1 VSRRFTGREYLLAL
15 AGLGLVALL
24 ALGPHL
30 RDGGFYLDDWSNGA
44 GALQPPGGPNL
55 GDAITYYAD
64 LTIYRPVLVLYVP
77 LTYFAFGSDIGV
89 HLAWTAFLSVL
100 AASLFYAVLRTL
112 GVPWYHAWLVAALT
126 IVFPWSDSTRLWSTA
141 NQLTLAISF
150 LMAGLLVALIGLRRG
165 QWQWHALAV
174 PLYLLSILTYEVAL
188 PLIASL
194 GILYWAISDWRAAR
208 WRWAADILVALAGAV
223 WVGTHTAREASGLGG
238 DIDHLEQI
246 VREGGMLLGRAA
258 IAVGPVRTTL
268 ALVALAV
275 VIAAGVAFC
284 LAFPSR
290 PRSDE
295 RAWGLR
301 RWLFLTLGGSAFA
314 ALAWVMFIPADPYY
328 TPSVFGMTNR
338 VNGLAA
344 FGLVLVVYGA
354 CGIVG
359 SLVGQLRP
367 RNTWLATGT
376 TLALGAI
383 LLGTYTHVLRRHIQ
397 IWDTAYIAEETAMKK
412 MRTQLP
418 DLPSGTTVFTS
429 SYPANQTLGVP
440 ILSTTWD
447 LNGMVKLQYDDYS
460 VSAFPLLPGL
470 EVACLPGG
478 VAAQQGDSAEG
489 ESPGVTVPYGS
500 VRLLN
505 LTNGQHAAPRNRRSC
520 ERVADDYVPG
530 PLYLSLE
537 Y

>member
-15 AGLGLVALL
+15 VGLGLVALL
-24 ALGPHL
+24 ALGPHI

-44 GALQPPGGPNL
+44 GALQPPGAVNL
-55 GDAITYYAD
+55 GDAISYYAD

-77 LTYFAFGSDIGV
+77 LTYFAFGTDIGV
-89 HLAWTAFLSVL
+89 HLAWTAFLSVM

-112 GVPWYHAWLVAALT
+112 GVPWYHAWLIAALT

-141 NQLTLAISF
+141 NQLTLSISF
-150 LMAGLLVALIGLRRG
+150 LMAGVLVALIGLKRE
-165 QWQWHALAV
+165 QWQWHAVAM

-194 GILYWAISDWRAAR
+194 GLLYWAVTDWRRAR
-208 WRWAADILVALAGAV
+208 WRWGMDILVALAGAI

-238 DIDHLEQI
+238 NIDHLEQI
-246 VREGGMLLGRAA
+246 VTQGGTLLGRAA
-258 IAVGPVRTTL
+258 IALGPARTTL

-275 VIAAGVAFC
+275 VIAAGLAFY
-284 LAFPSR
+284 LAFPER
-290 PRSDE
+290 FGSDKQT
-295 RAWGLR
+295 WGLR
-301 RWLFLTLGGSAFA
+301 QWLFLTLGGLAFA

-344 FGLVLVVYGA
+344 FGLVMVVYGA

-359 SLVGQLRP
+359 SLIGQLRP
-367 RNTWLATGT
+367 RDTWLATGT
-376 TLALGAI
+376 VLALGVI
-383 LLGTYTHVLRRHIQ
+383 LLGAYTHVLRRHIQ
-397 IWDTAYIAEETAMKK
+397 IWDTAFIAEKTAMKR
-412 MRTQLP
+412 MRAQLP
-418 DLPSGTTVFTS
+418 NLPSGTTVFTS
-429 SYPANQTLGVP
+429 SYPAYQTLGVP

-447 LNGMVKLQYDDYS
+447 LNGMVKVEYDDDS
-460 VSAFPLLPGL
+460 LSAYPLVPGL
-470 EVACLPGG
+470 KVTCLTDG
-478 VAAQQGDSAEG
+478 VAAQQVTPGEG
-489 ESPGVTVPYGS
+489 ESPGVTVPYGT

-520 ERVADDYVPG
+520 ERVAADYVPG
-530 PLYLSLE
+530 PLYLSLD

>member
-24 ALGPHL
+24 ALGPHV

-44 GALQPPGGPNL
+44 GALQPPGSPNL
-55 GDAITYYAD
+55 GDAISYYAD

-77 LTYFAFGSDIGV
+77 LTYFAFGTDAGL

-112 GVPWYHAWLVAALT
+112 RVPWYHAWLIAALT

-141 NQLTLAISF
+141 NQLTLSIA
-150 LMAGLLVALIGLRRG
+150 LVMAGLLAALIGLERDK
-165 QWQWHALAV
+165 WKWHALAV

-188 PLIASL
+188 PVIACL
-194 GILYWAISDWRAAR
+194 GLLYWAVSDWQKAR
-208 WRWAADILVALAGAV
+208 WRWAADISVVLAGAV

-238 DIDHLEQI
+238 DIDHLEKI
-246 VREGGMLLGRAA
+246 VTEGGMLLGRAA
-258 IAVGPVRTTL
+258 IALGPARTTL
-268 ALVALAV
+268 ALVALAL
-275 VIAAGVAFC
+275 VIAVGVALC
-284 LAFPSR
+284 LALPGRFAGSGK
-290 PRSDE
+290 D
-295 RAWGLR
+295 WGLR
-301 RWLFLTLGGSAFA
+301 QWLYLTLGGLAFA

-367 RNTWLATGT
+367 QSNWLATGT
-376 TLALGAI
+376 VLVLGAI

-397 IWDTAYIAEETAMKK
+397 IWNTAYVAETTAMKK
-412 MRTQLP
+412 MRAQLP
-418 DLPSGTTVFTS
+418 NLPPGTTVFTS
-429 SYPANQTLGVP
+429 AYPANQTLGVP

-447 LNGMVKLQYDDYS
+447 LNGMVKLEYDDYS
-460 VSAFPLLPGL
+460 LSAYPLVPGL
-470 EVACLPGG
+470 EVACLSQG
-478 VAAQQGDSAEG
+478 VAAQQTNPAEG
-489 ESPGVTVPYGS
+489 ESPGVTAPYGS
-500 VRLLN
+500 VRLLD
-505 LTNGQHAAPRNRRSC
+505 LTSGRHAAPRNRRDC
-520 ERVADDYVPG
+520 ERVASDYVPG